1 MLSYLLFT
9 GHAMQ
14 KYRYHVLNWTYRNLV
29 LNYHCRLQDEGKYVV
44 RGDTSYS
51 KKKISNLGQS
61 FDPLRKQV
69 PKDSAT

>member
-44 RGDTSYS
+44 RGGHLIFEE
-51 KKKISNLGQS
+51 KNL
-61 FDPLRKQV
+61 
-69 PKDSAT
+69 